1 MPLPSSL
8 SSSRP
13 ACTPCDASARARWWM
28 AHRGGPAR
36 GVRTARGAR
45 PRGHAWVPDPPD
57 HPGHDPPR
65 RDNRPGGQPRCAVPP
80 ALVGRHLPGSAQHAS
95 AEGCPA
101 RPHGA
106 RRVAGMH
113 GLGPRRSPGPS
124 GEVPIRHPAPS
135 RRGAAQ
141 LSGCAAGARHA
152 QSWHATNSVD
162 GAPRTPPSGGAAGQ
176 EATPPELPVDAQPS
190 AGPAAAVD
198 TACAHRFT
206 EGHSTLT
213 HLLVAS
219 CFEIVFALSLKYTEG
234 FSRLGSSLMTVAA
247 GAASFLIQSQALK
260 TLPTGTCYAIWT
272 GIGAFGTVILGMLL
286 FHEPRDMARLVCM
299 RLIFSGLI
307 TDG

>member
-1 MPLPSSL
+1 MGAWRIEAGVPPPSSL

-13 ACTPCDASARARWWM
+13 ACTPCDASARTRWWM
-28 AHRGGPAR
+28 AHRGGPASGHGCDGRRPSQVGHDPAGSTRSASMTTAWPGCTPDRSRLAHPARVGGPAR

-65 RDNRPGGQPRCAVPP
+65 RDNRPGGRPRCAVPP
-80 ALVGRHLPGSAQHAS
+80 VLAGRHLQGSAQHAS

-152 QSWHATNSVD
+152 QSWHTTNSVD

-176 EATPPELPVDAQPS
+176 EAAPPELPVDAQPS

-206 EGHSTLT
+206 EGHSGMT
-213 HLLVAS
+213 
-219 CFEIVFALSLKYTEG
+219 G
-234 FSRLGSSLMTVAA
+234 FYGRVPVPCG
-247 GAASFLIQSQALK
+247 
-260 TLPTGTCYAIWT
+260 
-272 GIGAFGTVILGMLL
+272 
-286 FHEPRDMARLVCM
+286 
-299 RLIFSGLI
+299 
-307 TDG
+307 